1 MSDKNEPAFPR
12 PASEGHARSPDQHG
26 YGEQAGM
33 TLRDYFAAKA
43 MQGMVGDQVREL
55 IQQKHLTALRTKEVL
70 RNMAVWAYVI
80 ADVMLAARKD
90 ANEV

>member
-1 MSDKNEPAFPR
+1 
-12 PASEGHARSPDQHG
+12 
-26 YGEQAGM
+26 M